1 MTSLVRV
8 AAVLA
13 VSVLGHPLVATAQSQ
28 RQTIYASVVDRD
40 GTPHTSLAAD
50 DFIVREDDT
59 RREIIAAGP
68 TTDPLSIA
76 VLVDTSQAMEPYIA
90 NTRAALKAFVQW
102 MHGEHEIALFTVA
115 DRPTL
120 LAHYT
125 RDTQRLERAAE
136 RVFSHFG
143 SGAYLLDAISEVSN
157 RLRGREDARK
167 VIVVITSEG
176 PEFSTRHH
184 TNVLD
189 ALRDADVTLHSFV
202 LTRRRAGFANDG
214 AREREFA
221 IARGTR
227 LTGGRREDLV
237 TSMPLSDR
245 LLSLAAELSNQ
256 YRIVYS
262 RPPSLLG
269 PKKVEVALRQPGL
282 IVRASRVPRRNATAN
297 PD

>member
-1 MTSLVRV
+1 MTPRV
-8 AAVLA
+8 PFAAVLTVA
-13 VSVLGHPLVATAQSQ
+13 VLVQPLVAAAQSQ
-28 RQTIYASVVDRD
+28 QQTIYTSVVDRH
-40 GTPHTSLAAD
+40 GTPQTSLGPA
-50 DFIVREDDT
+50 DFIVREDNT
-59 RREIIAAGP
+59 PREILAAAP

-76 VLVDTSQAMEPYIA
+76 LLVDTSQAMEPYIA
-90 NTRAALKAFVQW
+90 NTRAAVKAFIQW

-120 LAHYT
+120 LVDYT
-125 RDTQRLERAAE
+125 RDTQRLEHAAE
-136 RVFSHFG
+136 RVFSHTG
-143 SGAYLLDAISEVSN
+143 SGAYLLDAISEVSDG
-157 RLRGREDARK
+157 LRAREEARK

-176 PEFSTRHH
+176 PEFSARHH

-189 ALRDADVTLHSFV
+189 GLRDADVTLHSFV

-221 IARGTR
+221 IARGSR

-282 IVRASRVPRRNATAN
+282 IVRASRVPRRNAT
-297 PD
+297 PDHD